1 VAKPNY
7 RHMKKQREA
16 AKKKEQQERLAK
28 RHGTRTGDTPPK
40 DPP

>member
-1 VAKPNY
+1 MAKPNY
-7 RHMKKQREA
+7 RHMKKQREV

-28 RHGTRTGDTPPK
+28 RHGTRSSDTAPK